1 MERKKKKKRKR
12 NSFSLPIASG
22 SIGFFFSQII
32 CFPSTSSSSSL
43 SKKNFQSHTILL
55 YQLGK
60 SPNSRTFADYP
71 SPPKAADGCIASF
84 EESLKQKN
92 ATKTQISYA
101 ASDLHAW
108 LDSLP
113 QAGALVFD
121 ARAQAYVPY
130 DKAWLKQQTL
140 LRLQELARA
149 AAARQ
154 QQQSQAG
161 GGGGRRR

>member
-1 MERKKKKKRKR
+1 MRRHL
-12 NSFSLPIASG
+12 SLVVDRRASVPLR
-22 SIGFFFSQII
+22 SDRFFPFSQPLPTSFPLSLATAII
-32 CFPSTSSSSSL
+32 
-43 SKKNFQSHTILL
+43 QSHTILL

-92 ATKTQISYA
+92 ATKTQISYNA
-101 ASDLHAW
+101 ADLHSW
-108 LDSLP
+108 LDGLP

-121 ARAQAYVPY
+121 VKLQAYVPY

-140 LRLQELARA
+140 LRLQELAKA

-154 QQQSQAG
+154 QQQQQSQ
-161 GGGGRRR
+161 GGRRR